1 MNNQDLVR
9 EFYEAK
15 AGSMPSRGE
24 ATRYFDEE
32 ITELD
37 NAIDLWYSS
46 EHGPAKYKNPDAILS
61 LAKEMADVV
70 YTLYGLA
77 IAFGI
82 DLDRAFARVH
92 ESNMTKEP
100 THEGKVRK
108 GDGYAPP
115 DLRDCLL

>member
-82 DLDRAFARVH
+82 DLDRAFAGLHRRRVVLF
-92 ESNMTKEP
+92 
-100 THEGKVRK
+100 GV
-108 GDGYAPP
+108 DGH
-115 DLRDCLL
+115 LRWDVPLLVAHVCLL